1 MPARYADFDMSAEA
15 MDSEVSSSAE
25 FGDNGLVGVCGYA
38 KDDIGNRAEVT
49 SLVTALAAT
58 FEKLLT
64 AISGWLI
71 SRQDVDTFAV
81 HMVNQND
88 IAPVISDD
96 RDSFENCVWNALKF
110 PIVIIA
116 ILIIR
121 MNVPSKYFIL
131 F

>member
-25 FGDNGLVGVCGYA
+25 FGDNGLVGVCGYD

-64 AISGWLI
+64 AISG
-71 SRQDVDTFAV
+71 
-81 HMVNQND
+81 
-88 IAPVISDD
+88 
-96 RDSFENCVWNALKF
+96 
-110 PIVIIA
+110 
-116 ILIIR
+116 
-121 MNVPSKYFIL
+121 
-131 F
+131 

>member
-1 MPARYADFDMSAEA
+1 MPSITHSCDMSAEA

-25 FGDNGLVGVCGYA
+25 FGDNGLVGGCGYA

-64 AISGWLI
+64 AISGWLL
-71 SRQDVDTFAV
+71 SRQDVDTIAG
-81 HMVNQND
+81 HMVNPND
-88 IAPVISDD
+88 ISPVISDD
-96 RDSFENCVWNALKF
+96 RDSFENCDWNSLKF

-116 ILIIR
+116 ILINR
-121 MNVPSKYFIL
+121 MDVPSKYFIL

>member
-1 MPARYADFDMSAEA
+1 MEGVAQPEPQVVAEPRAEAHVPVLPAQQLQPAPPAYVRPRRTTRMPARYADFDMSAEA

-64 AISGWLI
+64 AISG
-71 SRQDVDTFAV
+71 
-81 HMVNQND
+81 
-88 IAPVISDD
+88 
-96 RDSFENCVWNALKF
+96 
-110 PIVIIA
+110 
-116 ILIIR
+116 
-121 MNVPSKYFIL
+121 
-131 F
+131 

>member
-1 MPARYADFDMSAEA
+1 MQP
-15 MDSEVSSSAE
+15 
-25 FGDNGLVGVCGYA
+25 LLCGYA

-96 RDSFENCVWNALKF
+96 RDSFENCVWNSLKF